1 MMSIGEVAFS
11 SIGLSWNTRNQNED
25 VSVVESSGGSEA
37 GGIRL
42 NFGAPR
48 KLEGGFFGGVNE
60 SKDFTT
66 WALMIVQ
73 ERVRLWK
80 NRCSS

>member
-25 VSVVESSGGSEA
+25 VSFVESSGGSEA

-48 KLEGGFFGGVNE
+48 KLEGGFFLAASMSPKTSQHG
-60 SKDFTT
+60 
-66 WALMIVQ
+66 L
-73 ERVRLWK
+73 
-80 NRCSS
+80 